1 MDTIGERIRA
11 IRKEKGLTLI
21 AFGDKI
27 GISNPAVSNI
37 ENGKTNPSNQT
48 ILAICREFGVDEV
61 WLRTGVGDPF
71 CAKTRKDKIAEYF
84 GQVLAGDRTETEEL
98 LIEVMSET
106 PVDEWLAIAN
116 VLKRYADKTKK
127 PGTD

>member
-1 MDTIGERIRA
+1 MKDRIKEL
-11 IRKEKGLTLI
+11 RKHEKL
-21 AFGDKI
+21 
-27 GISNPAVSNI
+27 
-37 ENGKTNPSNQT
+37 NQT
-48 ILAICREFGVDEV
+48 EFGALLGVSLSAVQKWESGENTPAESVIKLMCQKTGVDEV
-61 WLRTGVGDPF
+61 WLRTGVGEPF
-71 CAKTRKDKIAEYF
+71 RAKTRKDKIAEYF
-84 GQVLAGDRTETEEL
+84 GKVLSGDRTETEML

>member
-1 MDTIGERIRA
+1 MKDRIKEL
-11 IRKEKGLTLI
+11 RKHEKL
-21 AFGDKI
+21 
-27 GISNPAVSNI
+27 
-37 ENGKTNPSNQT
+37 NQT
-48 ILAICREFGVDEV
+48 EFGALFGVSLSAVQKWESGENTPAESVIKLMCQKTGVDDA
-61 WLRTGVGDPF
+61 WLRTGKGDPF
-71 CAKTRKDKIAEYF
+71 RAKTRKDKIAEYF

-127 PGTD
+127 PGTN

>member
-1 MDTIGERIRA
+1 MKDRIKE
-11 IRKEKGLTLI
+11 IRKH
-21 AFGDKI
+21 
-27 GISNPAVSNI
+27 
-37 ENGKTNPSNQT
+37 ENLNQT
-48 ILAICREFGVDEV
+48 EFGALLGVSLSAVQKWESGENTPAESVIKLMCQKTGVDDV
-61 WLRTGVGDPF
+61 WLRTGNGEPF
-71 CAKTRKDKIAEYF
+71 RAKTRKDKIAEYF
-84 GQVLAGDRTETEEL
+84 GKVMAGDRTETEEL

>member
-1 MDTIGERIRA
+1 MKDRIKEL
-11 IRKEKGLTLI
+11 RKHEKL
-21 AFGDKI
+21 
-27 GISNPAVSNI
+27 
-37 ENGKTNPSNQT
+37 NQT
-48 ILAICREFGVDEV
+48 EFGALLGVSLSAVQKWESGENTPAESVIKLMCQKTGVDEV
-61 WLRTGVGDPF
+61 WLRTGDGEPF
-71 CAKTRKDKIAEYF
+71 RAKTRKDKLSEYF
-84 GQVLAGDRTETEEL
+84 GQVLAGDRTETEML